1 MLDTVD
7 TQSLQVGEGQASAAV
22 VEFAASG
29 KAAPR
34 RGHLQVEEVGRGQ
47 ALTPEPVPSQIAVG
61 PVVGQRGHDDAG
73 IDDDQRPSRSARTA
87 AAAA

>member
-1 MLDTVD
+1 MRYTVD
-7 TQSLQVGEGQASAAV
+7 TQALEVGEGQASAAV
-22 VEFAASG
+22 VELAANG

-34 RGHLQVEEVGRGQ
+34 RGHLQVEEVRRGQ
-47 ALTPEPVPSQIAVG
+47 ALITEPMSGPIAVG

-87 AAAA
+87 DAAT